1 MKYER
6 SGIALA
12 IFFTV
17 MNLWVTL
24 FCGPRIWAAWG
35 GMPWAR
41 LGILVLASAG
51 AFTLLDIWRRSFS
64 LLALQR
70 QQAGAGRTDW
80 PALAPGGQLEDA
92 DV

>member
-12 IFFTV
+12 VFFIL

-41 LGILVLASAG
+41 LGILVLAGAG
-51 AFTLLDIWRRSFS
+51 AFTLLDIWARSLY

-70 QQAGAGRTDW
+70 QQAEVGHTDW
-80 PALAPGGQLEDA
+80 PAPAPVGQVEDA